1 MSFDPPH
8 RRNSEP
14 RSIDGSL
21 EALTRRLGLEGA
33 HGVGRLFSGWS
44 EIVGEAMAEH
54 VQPVR
59 IDRSALVVT
68 VDHPAWATQV
78 RRLGDTLL
86 DRAATFAGVERPG
99 RLEIRV
105 QRAETSSR

>member
-1 MSFDPPH
+1 MSPEPFH
-8 RRNSEP
+8 RRDSEP
-14 RSIDGSL
+14 RPLDGSL
-21 EALTRRLGLEGA
+21 EALSKQLGLEGA
-33 HGVGRLFSGWS
+33 LGVGRLFAGWT

-86 DRAATFAGVERPG
+86 DRVSAHAGIERPE
-99 RLEIRV
+99 RLDVRI
-105 QRAETSSR
+105 QR

>member
-1 MSFDPPH
+1 VSPEPPH

-14 RSIDGSL
+14 RQIDGSL
-21 EALTRRLGLEGA
+21 EALSKRLGMEGA
-33 HGVGRLFSGWS
+33 LGVGRLFAGWT

-86 DRAATFAGVERPG
+86 DRASAYAGVERPD
-99 RLEIRV
+99 RLDVRV
-105 QRAETSSR
+105 QR

>member
-14 RSIDGSL
+14 RAIDGSL
-21 EALTRRLGLEGA
+21 EALSQRLGLEGA
-33 HGVGRLFSGWS
+33 HGVGKLFAGWS

-59 IDRSALVVT
+59 IDRAALVVT

-86 DRAATFAGVERPG
+86 DRASTFAGVERPD
-99 RLEIRV
+99 RLDIRV
-105 QRAETSSR
+105 QR